1 MLSLAAIRACL
12 ALLGCGIAAWQD
24 AKTSFIDDKIL
35 YGMIAAGVLLDVLTF
50 DVPFITQT
58 AVLLGAIALFGLVCW
73 KAGQFGSGDVLLFL
87 GIAALLPVNP
97 MLFPQFAP
105 PPYLLVFPFILSV
118 FVAASFYATLFTA
131 INYAMMLA
139 KQKSPSLR
147 SWRLYAMAAACA
159 VFAAGVLAFGL
170 GLVQT
175 LALLLLGFCAF
186 FLLLFKQ
193 QISDELLIK
202 RVPLRAVEDEDV
214 LALERMPKSL
224 HFGKLATKEVVAKL
238 RKAGAG
244 RVFVY
249 TKLPRFG
256 PFVLA
261 ALATCLL
268 VGDMLL
274 FLVFH

>member
-1 MLSLAAIRACL
+1 MLSFAIVRACL

-35 YGMIAAGVLLDVLTF
+35 YGMVAAGVLLDVLTF

-58 AVLLGAIALFGLVCW
+58 AVLLGAVALFGLVCW

-97 MLFPQFAP
+97 VLFSQFSP
-105 PPYLLVFPFILSV
+105 PEYLLVLPFILSV
-118 FVAASFYATLFTA
+118 FVAASFYATMFTA
-131 INYAMMLA
+131 FDYAAMLFR
-139 KQKSPSLR
+139 KRSPSLR
-147 SWRLYAMAAACA
+147 SWRLYALAAACA
-159 VFAAGVLAFGL
+159 AFAAGVIVFGL
-170 GLVQT
+170 GPLQSA
-175 LALLLLGFCAF
+175 ALLAFGFCAF

-202 RVPLRAVEDEDV
+202 RVPLLAVEDEDV

-224 HFGKLATKEVVAKL
+224 HFGKLATKDVIAKM
-238 RKAGAG
+238 RKAGAEH
-244 RVFVY
+244 VFVY
-249 TKLPRFG
+249 KKLPRFG

-261 ALATCLL
+261 ALVTCLL